1 MQRLRLTFASDEYA
15 ARDEVASDGT
25 ENLTG
30 TETGRAIEAAWKS
43 DLNILNMF
51 VRGKEVYAWIYASYD
66 VVLPLCCE
74 VLKCE
79 LDMRPWWL

>member
-1 MQRLRLTFASDEYA
+1 MRLTFASDEYA

-43 DLNILNMF
+43 DLNILNMMSC
-51 VRGKEVYAWIYASYD
+51 VICKG
-66 VVLPLCCE
+66 
-74 VLKCE
+74 
-79 LDMRPWWL
+79 